1 MNIFEEYVKIVENAI
16 DEELYKKFDKD
27 AVIDFYKTFK
37 DNYAHYKELN
47 IDAFEILWNAI
58 DFETFK
64 TTMLRF
70 KKGVINE

>member
-1 MNIFEEYVKIVENAI
+1 MNIFEEYVKLVENAI
-16 DEELYKKFDKD
+16 DEELFKKFDKD
-27 AVIDFYKTFK
+27 TVTDFYKTFK

-64 TTMLRF
+64 QTMLRF